1 MKRSTLVLAAPVL
14 MLGGVGQAKAGWIPP
29 GGGPTAGSGGG
40 VPGGPDPL
48 YSFTFSD
55 TSLVRMA
62 LRVSFRGFVP

>member
-14 MLGGVGQAKAGWIPP
+14 MLGG
-29 GGGPTAGSGGG
+29 GPTAGSRGG
-40 VPGGPDPL
+40 VPRGPDPL

-62 LRVSFRGFVP
+62 LLVSLQEFVP